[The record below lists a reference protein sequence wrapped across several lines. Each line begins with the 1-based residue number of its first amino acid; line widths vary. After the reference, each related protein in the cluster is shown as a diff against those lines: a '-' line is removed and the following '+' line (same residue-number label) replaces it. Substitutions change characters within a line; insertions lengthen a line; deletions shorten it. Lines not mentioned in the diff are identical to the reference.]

1 MEGDAITA
9 VTVSGAGHQ
18 RSELGTCLPLAT
30 PFALHIFPSH
40 YCNLKCS
47 YCLHSLAPEKIREM
61 GFRKTQMDFDLFIK
75 VIDDAARFTTRF
87 KVLILAGWGEPL
99 THPRIADMVR
109 YAKAKNFV
117 DRIEIVSNG
126 VLLTPSLSESLIDAG
141 LDRMRISIQ
150 GLDSARC
157 REVAGVDVDFE
168 ALVNNIAYFYAH
180 RRGAKI
186 FLKTVDAALPNEEDR
201 ATFHKIFGTIS
212 DEIAI
217 EQVIPV
223 ICEIDHSRFNSDF
236 NRRHCGGEAV
246 QVSVCPFPFY
256 MTVVHPD
263 GSYAPCCSPDRPM
276 DFGNIRNTSIDEVWR
291 GEQLKRFRIR
301 HLKGDRGG
309 SPVCRVCPR
318 PQYDIQQGDNLDSYV
333 DLLMPLF
340 NTDERTNP

>member
-1 MEGDAITA
+1 MKGDAMTA

-18 RSELGTCLPLAT
+18 RSELGRCLPLAT

-40 YCNLKCS
+40 CCNLKCG
-47 YCLHSLAPEKIREM
+47 YCLHSLAPEKIQKM
-61 GFRKTQMDFDLFIK
+61 GFRKTQMDFDLFVK
-75 VIDDAARFTTRF
+75 VIDDAARFPDRF

-109 YAKAKNFV
+109 YAKAKNV
-117 DRIEIVSNG
+117 VERIEIVSNG
-126 VLLTPSLSESLIDAG
+126 VLLTPALSASLIDAG

-150 GLDSARC
+150 GLDSERC
-157 REVAGVDVDFE
+157 REVAGVNLDFD
-168 ALVNNIAYFYAH
+168 ALVNNIAYFHAH
-180 RRGAKI
+180 RNEAKI
-186 FLKTVDAALPNEEDR
+186 FVKTVDAALPTAADR
-201 ATFHKIFGTIS
+201 AAFHRIFGTIC

-223 ICEIDHSRFNSDF
+223 IREINHSRFGSHF
-236 NRRHCGGEAV
+236 NRRHCGGEAA

-256 MTVVHPD
+256 MTVIHPD

-276 DFGNIRNTSIDEVWR
+276 DFGNIRDTSIGEVWR

-301 HLKGDRGG
+301 HLEGSRGE

-318 PQYDIQQGDNLDSYV
+318 PQYDIQQGDNLDSYIET
-333 DLLMPLF
+333 LLPLY
-340 NTDERTNP
+340 DVQ